1 MWNQEQMFDRIIKLF
16 ENAKIEV
23 LAFLNAY
30 TLTITT
36 DNEKLQ
42 IPKLNARNRGVR
54 LRYITEITKDNL
66 SYCKRQ
72 LDLVDELRHLNKIS
86 GNFLMS
92 DSEFIASHEISPQHP
107 ITEGFYSNVRK
118 IVKLEGY
125 IFETLWENAIPA
137 AERINQLETASDA
150 SDRSNYALEK
160 GQKKRVID
168 RFYVCEQCRST
179 FIYADE
185 AQEHQT
191 ATGHNR
197 AKEFPFFI

>member
-1 MWNQEQMFDRIIKLF
+1 
-16 ENAKIEV
+16 
-23 LAFLNAY
+23 
-30 TLTITT
+30 
-36 DNEKLQ
+36 
-42 IPKLNARNRGVR
+42 
-54 LRYITEITKDNL
+54 
-66 SYCKRQ
+66 
-72 LDLVDELRHLNKIS
+72 
-86 GNFLMS
+86 MS

-137 AERINQLETASDA
+137 AERINQLETAASRVPVGSD
-150 SDRSNYALEK
+150 YALKE
-160 GQKKRVID
+160 QKKRVID

-191 ATGHNR
+191 ATGHDR